1 MSTLRILACTLF
13 LVATAHA
20 ETARPTGALVDF
32 SVEAEATAANDLA
45 HAVAYVEAGDAAA
58 GPLAR
63 RVNAAIE
70 NALALARAYPSV
82 RTRSGNTW
90 TQPIYGK
97 NGRSIES
104 WRMRS
109 ELLLEARDTAALAE
123 LLGKLQAT
131 LAVGQVTLMPA
142 PETRRKAEEAALQE
156 AIAAFQDKARRI
168 AAALGKPYRIRQ
180 MNIGGGGR
188 PSVYPMARAALM
200 QAEAATMPIE
210 GGDSNL
216 TVGINGQIELV
227 E

>member
-1 MSTLRILACTLF
+1 MTILRILTCTLI

-20 ETARPTGALVDF
+20 ETARPTGTLVDF

-45 HAVAYVEAGDAAA
+45 HAVAFLEAGDAAA
-58 GPLAR
+58 GLLAK
-63 RVNAAIE
+63 RVNAAIA
-70 NALALARAYPSV
+70 NAVVVARGYPSV

-109 ELLLEARDTAALAE
+109 ELQLESRDTAALAE
-123 LLGKLQAT
+123 LLGKLQAS
-131 LAVGQVTLMPA
+131 LAVGQVALMPA

-168 AAALGKPYRIRQ
+168 ATALGKPYRIRQ

-188 PSVYPMARAALM
+188 PPVYPMARAALM

-210 GGDSNL
+210 GGDSTL
-216 TVGINGQIELV
+216 TVSISGQIELI